1 MKIKHL
7 KPKILTIMDFKVFIE
22 IPIGSGVKYEV
33 DEKSGELTVDRF
45 LYTAFRYPFNYG
57 YIVGSKG
64 GDGDPMDVVVLSS
77 EPIFPGAFIKCHAVG
92 VLETEDEEGVDAKII
107 AVPTAKIDPLYGVYN
122 NISDVPA
129 AILAKIKHFYENY
142 KTIEPNKWVKVKEFK
157 NVEEAEKQIT
167 ASIVKE

>member
-1 MKIKHL
+1 MDIK
-7 KPKILTIMDFKVFIE
+7 TFKVFIE

-33 DEKSGELTVDRF
+33 DEKTGELTVDRF
-45 LYTAFRYPFNYG
+45 LYTAFKYPFNYG

-64 GDGDPMDVVVLSS
+64 GDNDPMDVVVLSS
-77 EPIFPGAFIKCHAVG
+77 EPIVAGAYIKCHAVG
-92 VLETEDEEGVDAKII
+92 VLETEDEEGIDAKII

-129 AILAKIKHFYENY
+129 TILNKIKHFYENY

-157 NVEEAEKQIT
+157 DAVEAEKQIE
-167 ASIVKE
+167 ASLIKE